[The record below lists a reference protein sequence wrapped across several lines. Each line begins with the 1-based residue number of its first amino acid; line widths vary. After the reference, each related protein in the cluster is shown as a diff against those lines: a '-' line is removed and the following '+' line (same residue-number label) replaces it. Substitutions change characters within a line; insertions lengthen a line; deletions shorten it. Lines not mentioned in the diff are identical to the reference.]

1 MRYLLFLS
9 FLFIKSS
16 TYSVFFFSEMA
27 LRNLLL
33 EIKFWTFHMRRSV
46 TPTPV
51 LYWYHLCDK
60 RRYGWHYG
68 KRCLIPCIYNKIWC
82 KVYLPIWWCNKY
94 CKFFYSCL
102 EILPLYQWCINTG
115 KIIENNLGNWKIYRY
130 LLTSIKCTM
139 M

>member
-16 TYSVFFFSEMA
+16 TYSVFSEMV

-33 EIKFWTFHMRRSV
+33 EIKFWTFHMRFSV

-51 LYWYHLCDK
+51 LHWYHFCEK

-82 KVYLPIWWCNKY
+82 KVYLSIWWCNKY

-102 EILPLYQWCINTG
+102 EICPLYQWYINRS
-115 KIIENNLGNWKIYRY
+115 KIIEKNLGNWKIYRY
-130 LLTSIKCTM
+130 LLTFIKCM
-139 M
+139 MM

>member
-1 MRYLLFLS
+1 MRYLLFFHSRL
-9 FLFIKSS
+9 LNLQHIL
-16 TYSVFFFSEMA
+16 FFSEMA

-33 EIKFWTFHMRRSV
+33 EIKFWTFHMRCSV

-51 LYWYHLCDK
+51 LHWYHLCEK
-60 RRYGWHYG
+60 RRYSRHYG

-102 EILPLYQWCINTG
+102 EIWPLYQWCINTS
-115 KIIENNLGNWKIYRY
+115 KIIENNLGNWKFYRY
-130 LLTSIKCTM
+130 LLTFIKCM
-139 M
+139 MI